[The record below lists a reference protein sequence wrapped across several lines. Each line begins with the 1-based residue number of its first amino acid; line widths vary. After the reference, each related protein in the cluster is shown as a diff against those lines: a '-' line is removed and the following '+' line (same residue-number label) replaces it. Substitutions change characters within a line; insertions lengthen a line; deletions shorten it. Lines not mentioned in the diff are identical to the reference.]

1 MRDNYDTIL
10 LERKGDHLLVV
21 TLNRPKAGNS
31 MNTLMGE
38 ELRDRGAASTAIRK
52 TSAAPCSPALA
63 TVYFVRERTSR
74 NAMV

>member
-1 MRDNYDTIL
+1 MRDNFETIQ

-38 ELRDRGAASTAIRK
+38 ELRDLWSGLYCDQEDVRCAVLTGPATES
-52 TSAAPCSPALA
+52 SALVPILKSA
-63 TVYFVRERTSR
+63 TV
-74 NAMV
+74 